1 MCLGE
6 QELFL
11 VAKSDFILWLKSRS
25 NGREFKKIQ
34 EKSKIRYSFFSVVNT
49 SYILYYSLFSIL
61 HDYFFLLFFDVDI
74 WEESDCDRFLSKEKA
89 L

>member
-1 MCLGE
+1 MGE
-6 QELFL
+6 RIQ
-11 VAKSDFILWLKSRS
+11 DI
-25 NGREFKKIQ
+25 FKKIQ
-34 EKSKIRYSFFSVVNT
+34 EKSKIHYSFFSVVNT

-61 HDYFFLLFFDVDI
+61 HDYFFLLFFDGDI